1 MVRITFKLYALLTEY
16 LPSGTRNHAVPTEV
30 DELATVTQI
39 IERFNV
45 PLKKVHLVLLNGVY
59 LSPEERNTTTL
70 NEGDTLAIWPPVAGG

>member
-1 MVRITFKLYALLTEY
+1 MRITFKLYALLTEY
-16 LPSGTRNHAVPTEV
+16 LPSEARNHAVSIEV

-45 PLKKVHLVLLNGVY
+45 PLKMVHLVLLNGVY
-59 LSPEERNTTTL
+59 LVPDERNTTTL